1 MRELDAIA
9 CRVEAEELIGQ
20 GRLEAEHRPPD
31 PIVVTRIFDDRD
43 AESLKHLA
51 LALIAHPAV
60 IALLASRDGD
70 TARLVFA
77 RSRDATGDM
86 NALMRKACEMI
97 DGRGG
102 GKPDM
107 AQGGGKN
114 VAALSDAIDT
124 ATQSIRET
132 RAGG

>member
-1 MRELDAIA
+1 S
-9 CRVEAEELIGQ
+9 GQ
-20 GRLEAEHRPPD
+20 GRREASRRPPD
-31 PIVVTRIFDDRD
+31 PIVVTSIFAAR
-43 AESLKHLA
+43 ATESLKHPA
-51 LALIAHPAV
+51 PALIAHPAV

-77 RSRDATGDM
+77 RSPDATGDM

-102 GKPDM
+102 GKPDL

-114 VAALSDAIDT
+114 VEAID
-124 ATQSIRET
+124 ET
-132 RAGG
+132 LAAAETSLSQT